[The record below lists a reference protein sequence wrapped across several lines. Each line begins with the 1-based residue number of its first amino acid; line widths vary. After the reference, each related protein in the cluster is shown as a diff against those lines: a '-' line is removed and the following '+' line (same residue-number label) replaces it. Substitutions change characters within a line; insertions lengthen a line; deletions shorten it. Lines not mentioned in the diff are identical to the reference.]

1 LRHIRREGAM
11 GYALPPVNW
20 LRAFEAA
27 ARHASFAAA
36 AGELSLTSAAISHQV
51 RSLEA
56 FLGYP
61 LFERLPRGLRLTDMG
76 KAYLPPVRNAF
87 DELSICT
94 VGLFGSRGEATLNV
108 RVPISFAVLW
118 LGPRLDGF
126 AKDHPEIRL
135 RIVSAIWADALPTD
149 KIDVDIRFGHGR
161 WEGFDATLLSNDPS
175 VLVTHPE
182 KPVHD
187 LANLTADQLIHIMG
201 FEDDWLRLYRSRR
214 LAMPGQGSRATAD
227 TSLVALEMAAAGMGF
242 ALVLRSFA
250 LPHAAQG
257 RIRIVPG
264 IELPQPQSHYLV
276 SRDGDE
282 RPRPEAL
289 VFRDWILR
297 EMAAW
302 TRQSHEAMPPASTAF
317 GGSTTRLH
325 R

>member
-1 LRHIRREGAM
+1 M
-11 GYALPPVNW
+11 GHALPPVNW

-36 AGELSLTSAAISHQV
+36 ASELSLTSAAISHQV

-94 VGLFGSRGEATLNV
+94 VGLFGSRGETTLNV

-126 AKDHPEIRL
+126 ARDHPEIRL
-135 RIVSAIWADALPTD
+135 RIVSAIWADALPSD

-161 WEGFDATLLSNDPS
+161 WEGFDATLLSNVPS

-187 LANLTADQLIHIMG
+187 VTGLAADQLIHIMG
-201 FEDDWLRLYRSRR
+201 FDDDWLRLFRARKAAISEH
-214 LAMPGQGSRATAD
+214 GSRITVD
-227 TSLVALEMAAAGMGF
+227 TSLVAIEMAAAGMGC

-250 LPHAAQG
+250 LPQAAQG
-257 RIRIVPG
+257 RVRIVPG

-289 VFRDWILR
+289 VFRDWILN

-302 TRQSHEAMPPASTAF
+302 TRQSHKAMRPPSKT
-317 GGSTTRLH
+317 GGTSTRLH